1 MGTSTLTLTGNNT
14 YSGGP
19 TISARKLQI
28 GKGGKSGIISGNVTD
43 NGTLA
48 FDRSDSVTFGG
59 AISGTGAL
67 VQLGSS
73 TLTLTGSNP
82 YSGGTTISAGTLQI
96 GNGGTS
102 GSISGNI
109 TDNGT
114 LAFDRSDSV
123 TFGGAISGPGTLV
136 HTGSSTLTLTWNNNY
151 SGGTTISAGTLQ
163 IRNGGTSGSTSGHI

>member
-1 MGTSTLTLTGNNT
+1 MIRRPPRSTLFPCTTLFRSGNST
-14 YSGGP
+14 YSGGT
-19 TISARKLQI
+19 TISAGTLQI
-28 GKGGKSGIISGNVTD
+28 GNGGTSGSISGIITD

-73 TLTLTGSNP
+73 TLTLTGNST

-102 GSISGNI
+102 GSISG
-109 TDNGT
+109 D
-114 LAFDRSDSV
+114 
-123 TFGGAISGPGTLV
+123 GPEKGDW
-136 HTGSSTLTLTWNNNY
+136 GSRWSRY
-151 SGGTTISAGTLQ
+151 ETIE
-163 IRNGGTSGSTSGHI
+163 